1 MSVTTELEAQAAQ
14 EVGAS
19 GLVVQGWLAGGHS
32 ATFSPAQ
39 LPRPVPLVEL
49 VGRVRSASSLPVIA
63 GGGIASREQVAKVL
77 EVGAMAVSVGTAL
90 LRASQAGTSELHRQA
105 LASAEFER
113 TVLTRAFTGRPARA
127 LENDFVRRHSDSAPV
142 AYPAVHYL
150 TKPLRQAALA
160 AGDASRL
167 HLWAGA
173 GFRSA
178 KAAAV
183 EEILGDLS
191 P

>member
-1 MSVTTELEAQAAQ
+1 M
-14 EVGAS
+14 
-19 GLVVQGWLAGGHS
+19 
-32 ATFSPAQ
+32 
-39 LPRPVPLVEL
+39 
-49 VGRVRSASSLPVIA
+49 IA
-63 GGGIASREQVAKVL
+63 GGGIASREQVVKVL
-77 EVGAMAVSVGTAL
+77 EAGAMAVSVGTAL

-127 LENDFVRRHSDSAPV
+127 LENDFVRRQSDRAPV

-183 EEILGDLS
+183 
-191 P
+191 